1 MTDRDLLA
9 QNIEALK
16 HLPAEARF
24 ATLTEIAIATGG
36 YAHTPDNGNT
46 WDSQDYQLSAQG
58 VFAMGSTPAECV
70 RMWLTCAT
78 RELRRLDALAS
89 AEATLRSQGPIP
101 AWELRMACQ
110 TIAHDSQD
118 VCLRKLA
125 EAELQ
130 KLDAVAA

>member
-16 HLPAEARF
+16 RLPTEARF
-24 ATLTEIAIATGG
+24 HTLTEVAIATGG

-58 VFAMGSTPAECV
+58 VFAMGGTPAECV

-89 AEATLRSQGPIP
+89 AEATLRSRGPIP
-101 AWELRMACQ
+101 ARDLRRACKTIIADSRNAEIRRIATQELAQ
-110 TIAHDSQD
+110 
-118 VCLRKLA
+118 
-125 EAELQ
+125 
-130 KLDAVAA
+130 LDAVAA